1 MVDIHIFYHS
11 CVIFAILL
19 SSQTV
24 IEMELRILNEHELIN
39 LYTTDC
45 RRDFPESELKPLDVV
60 EKLYREGNYEPIG
73 FFENGTLIAY
83 ALQVIRENGKSV
95 LLDYL
100 AVTPEYRN
108 RGVGSAVLTALR
120 KYYSS
125 QYEYIVI
132 ESEHPAEAPDKNAA
146 LRRLDFYKRAG
157 GILTDTQV
165 RLFDILFLIFAL
177 PCSEKLS
184 AAPFEELE
192 KIYRVTVPP
201 ELYDEVVDIFSA
213 EYK

>member
-1 MVDIHIFYHS
+1 
-11 CVIFAILL
+11 
-19 SSQTV
+19 
-24 IEMELRILNEHELIN
+24 MELRILNEHELIN

-108 RGVGSAVLTALR
+108 RGVGSAVLTALC

-125 QYEYIVI
+125 RYEYIVI
-132 ESEHPAEAPDKNAA
+132 ESEHPDEAPDKIAA

-177 PCSEKLS
+177 PCSENLS

>member
-1 MVDIHIFYHS
+1 
-11 CVIFAILL
+11 
-19 SSQTV
+19 
-24 IEMELRILNEHELIN
+24 MELRILNEHELIN

-125 QYEYIVI
+125 RYEYIVI
-132 ESEHPAEAPDKNAA
+132 ESEHPAEAPDKIAA

-177 PCSEKLS
+177 PCSENLS

>member
-11 CVIFAILL
+11 CVILTILL

-132 ESEHPAEAPDKNAA
+132 ESEHPAEAPDKIAA

-177 PCSEKLS
+177 PCSENLS

>member
-125 QYEYIVI
+125 RYEYIVI

-177 PCSEKLS
+177 PCSENLS

>member
-1 MVDIHIFYHS
+1 
-11 CVIFAILL
+11 
-19 SSQTV
+19 
-24 IEMELRILNEHELIN
+24 MELCILNEHELIN

-73 FFENGTLIAY
+73 FFENDTLIAY

-132 ESEHPAEAPDKNAA
+132 ESEHPAEAPDKSAA

-177 PCSEKLS
+177 PCSENLS

>member
-1 MVDIHIFYHS
+1 MVAIRIFYHG

-24 IEMELRILNEHELIN
+24 IEMELCILNEHELIN

-73 FFENGTLIAY
+73 FFENDTLIAY

-132 ESEHPAEAPDKNAA
+132 ESEHPAEAPDKSAA

-177 PCSEKLS
+177 PCSENLS

>member
-1 MVDIHIFYHS
+1 MK
-11 CVIFAILL
+11 
-19 SSQTV
+19 
-24 IEMELRILNEHELIN
+24 LRILSETELIN

-73 FFENGTLIAY
+73 FFEGGTLVAY

-108 RGVGSAVLTALR
+108 RGVGTAVLSSLQE
-120 KYYSS
+120 YYAAKTD
-125 QYEYIVI
+125 YIVI
-132 ESEHPAEAPDKNAA
+132 ESEHPSEAPDESAA

-157 GILTDTQV
+157 AILTDTQV

-177 PCSEKLS
+177 PCKN
-184 AAPFEELE
+184 ATKINTFEEME
-192 KIYRVTVPP
+192 NHYRVTVPP
-201 ELYDEVVDIFSA
+201 ELYDGVVDIFY
-213 EYK
+213 EKYE

>member
-1 MVDIHIFYHS
+1 MVAIRIFYHS

-125 QYEYIVI
+125 RYEYIVI
-132 ESEHPAEAPDKNAA
+132 ESEHPAEAPDKIAA

-177 PCSEKLS
+177 PCSENLS